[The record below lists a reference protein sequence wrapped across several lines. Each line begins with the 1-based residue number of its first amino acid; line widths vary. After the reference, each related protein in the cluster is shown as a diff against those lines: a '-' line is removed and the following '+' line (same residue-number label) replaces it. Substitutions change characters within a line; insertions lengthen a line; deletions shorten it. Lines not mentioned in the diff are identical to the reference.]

1 MIRMSSDEYVPLPEI
16 AAVDVAPGTYI
27 LDVRENDEW
36 TAGHI
41 DESVHI
47 PLGQLM
53 GRLGELPSDQRV
65 VVTCKMGGRSA
76 RATAYLVQ
84 SGRDAVNLDG
94 GVTAWT
100 AAGRPLIDGAGQ
112 PGSVL

>member
-1 MIRMSSDEYVPLPEI
+1 MTGMSSDEYAPLPEI
-16 AAVDVAPGTYI
+16 AAADVAPATHI
-27 LDVRENDEW
+27 LDVREDDEW
-36 TAGHI
+36 AAGHI
-41 DESVHI
+41 DGSQHI

-53 GRLGELPSDQRV
+53 GRLDELPADQQV

-84 SGRDAVNLDG
+84 AGRDAVNLDG
-94 GVTAWT
+94 GVTAWS
-100 AAGRPLIDGAGQ
+100 AAGRPLVDGAGQ

>member
-1 MIRMSSDEYVPLPEI
+1 MTGMSSDEYVPLPEI
-16 AAVDVAPGTYI
+16 AASDVAPGTHI
-27 LDVRENDEW
+27 LDVREDDEW
-36 TAGHI
+36 AAGHI
-41 DESVHI
+41 DGSQHI

-53 GRLGELPSDQRV
+53 ERLDELPADQQV

-100 AAGRPLIDGAGQ
+100 AAGRPLVDGAGAT
-112 PGSVL
+112 GSVL